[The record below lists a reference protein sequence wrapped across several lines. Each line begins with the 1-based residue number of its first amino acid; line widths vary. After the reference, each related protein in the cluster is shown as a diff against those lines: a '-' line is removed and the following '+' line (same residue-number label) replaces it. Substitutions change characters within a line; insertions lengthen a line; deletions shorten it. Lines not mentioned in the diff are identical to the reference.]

1 MLSINILPNI
11 LKHQS
16 DGSHYHERKTKH
28 FNRKQYKNHETKIEK
43 IIINRKILSKV
54 LKHQSDGSKYN
65 FGKKHNITKKS
76 NINIFKYRREKIIT
90 NIKF

>member
-28 FNRKQYKNHETKIEK
+28 FNRKQYKNHEK
-43 IIINRKILSKV
+43 NRKDNNQQKNFIQGFETPIRWFKV
-54 LKHQSDGSKYN
+54 Q
-65 FGKKHNITKKS
+65 FW
-76 NINIFKYRREKIIT
+76 EKT
-90 NIKF
+90 